1 MAALVQS
8 YPQSTGSVTLFQ
20 TRPTS
25 ASGMLPTQAQQY
37 GHGTS
42 QQRNGLQGLQ
52 GAVARPV
59 VYRGTAPVQPYAF
72 TSTPSL
78 NQNTQWQQP
87 RTSRTSSMPA
97 VPTAQAFEQTH
108 NAGRPRYLP
117 NASMTNLPTGSDLV
131 FSTTGGSRDDSSVP
145 AMAARRMSPSPRLQ
159 STYMTAVPSQPA
171 LSQPLA
177 APARIAPERYRRP
190 TSRPN
195 DASTSGPHFHPQSS
209 ASPSGSGMASV
220 SHLYSQRGTADQKAV
235 VFRNP
240 NAVLTARPNS
250 LVSVT
255 HGSAVDDLQLN
266 RGSSHEEAKRFRRRS
281 LPALDSAG
289 FTKLL
294 APPDQVQQMEERSR
308 QEALAPPKS
317 AEKEQKSVKLSAAAT
332 MAAENYKS
340 SHIRSGSSESRVSSR
355 SSSSRPSSV
364 SSPHS
369 LPSLPTFEVVS
380 SHYPIASPRFADY
393 PCHR

>member
-1 MAALVQS
+1 
-8 YPQSTGSVTLFQ
+8 
-20 TRPTS
+20 
-25 ASGMLPTQAQQY
+25 
-37 GHGTS
+37 
-42 QQRNGLQGLQ
+42 
-52 GAVARPV
+52 
-59 VYRGTAPVQPYAF
+59 
-72 TSTPSL
+72 
-78 NQNTQWQQP
+78 
-87 RTSRTSSMPA
+87 
-97 VPTAQAFEQTH
+97 
-108 NAGRPRYLP
+108 
-117 NASMTNLPTGSDLV
+117 
-131 FSTTGGSRDDSSVP
+131 
-145 AMAARRMSPSPRLQ
+145 
-159 STYMTAVPSQPA
+159 
-171 LSQPLA
+171 
-177 APARIAPERYRRP
+177 
-190 TSRPN
+190 
-195 DASTSGPHFHPQSS
+195 
-209 ASPSGSGMASV
+209 MASV